1 MSSGGDAYT
10 GGFFLTIAIGSVE
23 TLKSFPI
30 VLYIRLLFCYRFVF
44 FSRFRLRKRNF
55 AFNGWIDDEIRP
67 IQDTHSIF
75 VACQRVNSAR
85 LASSCCRSAETIE
98 SALFALFFF
107 SWENKRVREK
117 LKSLIWEN
125 QRMSQTLLWR
135 MFYLPFNFLFSLLRR
150 LAT

>member
-55 AFNGWIDDEIRP
+55 SFNGWIDDEIRP

-98 SALFALFFF
+98 SALLALFFF
-107 SWENKRVREK
+107 FMRKQKSEREIEK
-117 LKSLIWEN
+117 FNLRKSEDVA
-125 QRMSQTLLWR
+125 TLL
-135 MFYLPFNFLFSLLRR
+135 
-150 LAT
+150 